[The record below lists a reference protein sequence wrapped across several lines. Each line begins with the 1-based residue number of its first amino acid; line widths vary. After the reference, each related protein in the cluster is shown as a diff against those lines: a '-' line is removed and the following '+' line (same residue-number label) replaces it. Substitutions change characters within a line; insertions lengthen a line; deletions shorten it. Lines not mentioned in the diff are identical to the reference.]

1 MAWRSRLS
9 RGRRCAAIF
18 DFHTAPDVPVSFAA
32 ALRTLFARDMGGGL
46 DSGVATVRASAGG
59 ATASVARP
67 SPDFVIDES
76 QLRALAWAKQC
87 DVIFIFTPP
96 HDVRSQNVVTAC
108 QACLSNTQ
116 RDAWPA
122 KARQS
127 RVLDSST

>member
-18 DFHTAPDVPVSFAA
+18 DFHTAPDIPVSFAA

-59 ATASVARP
+59 ATASVARS

-76 QLRALAWAKQC
+76 QLLALALVSDEAD
-87 DVIFIFTPP
+87 DVFLPLAA
-96 HDVRSQNVVTAC
+96 VTSVN
-108 QACLSNTQ
+108 L
-116 RDAWPA
+116 RRGW
-122 KARQS
+122 R
-127 RVLDSST
+127 RVDGVSDLRRRFGAGGRTSGA